1 MITINTL
8 PKITREQK
16 KRIGRGHGSGRVK
29 TSGRGTKGQK
39 SRGKVS
45 IQRGLA
51 GSSFIKRLPLYRG
64 KYKNKSIKAN
74 TIPVNLKYLND
85 FPKDTVID
93 REMLIKNKII
103 NPNISLSCKIK
114 ILGDG
119 ELKSAL
125 IVKLPCSK
133 NAIKKIEKA
142 GGKIEV

>member
-8 PKITREQK
+8 PKITKEQK

-29 TSGRGTKGQK
+29 TGGRGTKGQK

-64 KYKNKSIKAN
+64 KYKNKSIAKK
-74 TIPVNLKYLND
+74 TIAVNLKYLNE

-93 REMLIKNKII
+93 KEMLFKNKII
-103 NPNISLSCKIK
+103 SKDALSSCKIK

-119 ELKSAL
+119 EIKTAL